1 MAKGLVCFKFKKLL
15 IFIIFFSGMLAL
27 FACQSNMGVELKSSD
42 ILNMNIQSDP
52 KDYVLGC
59 GDVITIKFLYNSN
72 LNDEVTIG
80 PDGKISLHLIDQVK
94 AAGLTIPELD
104 SLLTA
109 KYYKVLGY
117 SMETYTLGVG
127 DTITVKFLYNSSLND
142 EVKIRPDGKVS
153 LHLIDEV
160 KAAGLTV
167 TEFDTLLTPMYYKI
181 LGYSMETYT
190 LGVGDIITVKL
201 LYNNELND
209 EVKIRPDGKI
219 SLALI
224 GEIKAAG
231 LTPAQLESM
240 LTDKYSK
247 QLDSQ
252 EMPKVTVNVKDVKLP
267 ELTVNVKDFRL
278 PELAVMLKE
287 SPSQVIYIG
296 GEVAQPGM
304 LTIRGTVKMLDAM
317 IRVGGARNSAEL
329 NNVIL
334 IRYNGSQKPDV
345 HSISLNKVL
354 SGKSPDVI
362 LKPYDIVYVPKN
374 VITELELFMQH
385 LYRILPVSVV
395 FSFPYNLNPKSEI
408 EIR

>member
-109 KYYKVLGY
+109 KYYKV
-117 SMETYTLGVG
+117 
-127 DTITVKFLYNSSLND
+127 
-142 EVKIRPDGKVS
+142 
-153 LHLIDEV
+153 
-160 KAAGLTV
+160 
-167 TEFDTLLTPMYYKI
+167 

>member
-42 ILNMNIQSDP
+42 ILNMNIQSNP

-59 GDVITIKFLYNSN
+59 GDVIALKFLYNSN

-80 PDGKISLHLIDQVK
+80 PDGKISLHLIGDVR
-94 AAGLTIPELD
+94 ASGLTLTELD

-109 KYYKVLGY
+109 RYYEFLGY
-117 SMETYTLGVG
+117 SMEKYTLGVG
-127 DTITVKFLYNSSLND
+127 DTITIKFLYNSNLND
-142 EVKIRPDGKVS
+142 EVKIRPDGKIS
-153 LHLIDEV
+153 LHLIGEV
-160 KAAGLTV
+160 KAAGV
-167 TEFDTLLTPMYYKI
+167 TLAELDTLITPKYYNI

-190 LGVGDIITVKL
+190 LGVGDIISVKL

-209 EVKIRPDGKI
+209 EIKIRPDGKI

-231 LTPAQLESM
+231 LTPAQMEFM

-252 EMPKVTVNVKDVKLP
+252 EMPKVTVNVKISKLP

-278 PELAVMLKE
+278 PELAVTLKE
-287 SPSQVIYIG
+287 AASQAIYIA
-296 GEVAQPGM
+296 GEVFQPGM
-304 LTIRGTVKMLDAM
+304 ITIRGTLRALEAM
-317 IRVGGARNSAEL
+317 IRAGGARDTAEL
-329 NNVIL
+329 DSVIL
-334 IRYNGSQKPDV
+334 IRYNGTQKPDV
-345 HSISLNKVL
+345 YSISLNKVI

-362 LKPYDIVYVPKN
+362 LKPYDIVYVPKTF
-374 VITELELFMQH
+374 ITQLDLFMQH
-385 LYRILPVSVV
+385 IYRILPVSVV
-395 FSFPYNLNPKSEI
+395 FSLPYNLNPKTEI
-408 EIR
+408 EVR